1 MKGQL
6 SAEMI
11 ILLAVVLAIVAIA
24 ANYLLQTAQKSGEAA
39 QNKTT
44 QIVETMQKTCITN
57 ADCKGGQCINGTCTS

>member
-24 ANYLLQTAQKSGEAA
+24 ANYLLQTAKQSGEAA

-44 QIVETMQKTCITN
+44 QITGAVEKTCITD
-57 ADCKGGQCINGTCTS
+57 ADCSSGKCVQGMCQ

>member
-24 ANYLLQTAQKSGEAA
+24 ANYLLQTAQHSGEAA
-39 QNKTT
+39 QNKTE
-44 QIVETMQKTCITN
+44 QITKAMEKTCITD
-57 ADCKGGQCINGTCTS
+57 ADCKSGQCINGMCK

>member
-24 ANYLLQTAQKSGEAA
+24 ANYLLQTAQTSGEAA

-44 QIVETMQKTCITN
+44 QVIGAMEKTCISD
-57 ADCKGGQCINGTCTS
+57 ADCKVGKCIKGVCQ

>member
-11 ILLAVVLAIVAIA
+11 ILLAVVLAVVAIA

-44 QIVETMQKTCITN
+44 QVIGTMEKTCITD
-57 ADCKGGQCINGTCTS
+57 ADCKAGTCVKGVCQ

>member
-24 ANYLLQTAQKSGEAA
+24 ANYLLQTAQQSGESAM
-39 QNKTT
+39 NKTT
-44 QIVETMQKTCITN
+44 QITTTMEKTCITD
-57 ADCKGGQCINGTCTS
+57 ADCKSGKCVNGMCSG